1 MDKRKTSKSNLEG
14 KQMIFIEIGL
24 IVALAVS
31 LCAFE
36 WKKYDISKVEIAGRN
51 AVEVPEDAVI
61 LIKHEVKPP
70 PPKAVVQPTTTMTVV
85 DNKTDVKT
93 EVKVDAENK
102 PAEPTGIWEPTTLP
116 PEVVVEPDY
125 YIVVEKDPEFPGGEI
140 ARLKYLRDN
149 VKYPQAAR
157 EAGIQGIV
165 YLSFI
170 IEASGTVSNVE
181 VLRGIGGGCDEEA
194 VRVVKNMP
202 KWSPGEQR
210 DQKVRVQY
218 SLQIK
223 FTLQGS

>member
-51 AVEVPEDAVI
+51 GVEVPIDIVI
-61 LIKHEVKPP
+61 QAKHEVKPP
-70 PPKAVVQPTTTMTVV
+70 PPKAVTQPTTELNVV
-85 DNKTDVKT
+85 KNDVEVKTDVQVSAET
-93 EVKVDAENK
+93 NDADPPE
-102 PAEPTGIWEPTTLP
+102 IWEPTTLP
-116 PEVVVEPDY
+116 PEDIDEPDF